1 MERGWLNIS
10 GVIALPFPTRIVDGR
25 RRDCAL
31 VERTMQI
38 KPPSALRSAPE
49 QQTSKPGR
57 FRGKFATQGLRDLS
71 NEIDQQETVALIR
84 SIHPDMIGKL
94 EPMFKRTARNAAMQ
108 VALGGRLLLLA
119 ADSQKVGV
127 EGDLEIILGKASRC
141 NRNPVAVV
149 ARPKLPSLLQPPF
162 ANAVGIGYPTP
173 NIGVTTRRSDKVAVV
188 EAKNTLSKPQRSIR
202 LPKRSRRHVQA
213 VPGSSRA
220 MPAWPQLSFRRDQQV
235 IQETCRGR
243 SRNCHAA
250 PWPDLAT
257 RRQPVQRDASLATV
271 CLRESLP
278 RLRTARSTPSRRRA
292 TGFLCLQS
300 ATVLP
305 TPRGLPNST
314 RD

>member
-1 MERGWLNIS
+1 MGAVATAPLLSGQCRLSRLLRFDLRRSSRRQRRG
-10 GVIALPFPTRIVDGR
+10 VFDGNLSR
-25 RRDCAL
+25 L
-31 VERTMQI
+31 
-38 KPPSALRSAPE
+38 
-49 QQTSKPGR
+49 
-57 FRGKFATQGLRDLS
+57 QGLCDR
-71 NEIDQQETVALIR
+71 QETFALIR

-94 EPMFKRTARNAAMQ
+94 EPMFERTARNAAMQ

-119 ADSQKVGV
+119 ADRQKVGV
-127 EGDLEIILGKASRC
+127 EGDLEIILSKASRC

-235 IQETCRGR
+235 IQATCRGR

-271 CLRESLP
+271 
-278 RLRTARSTPSRRRA
+278 
-292 TGFLCLQS
+292 
-300 ATVLP
+300 
-305 TPRGLPNST
+305 
-314 RD
+314 